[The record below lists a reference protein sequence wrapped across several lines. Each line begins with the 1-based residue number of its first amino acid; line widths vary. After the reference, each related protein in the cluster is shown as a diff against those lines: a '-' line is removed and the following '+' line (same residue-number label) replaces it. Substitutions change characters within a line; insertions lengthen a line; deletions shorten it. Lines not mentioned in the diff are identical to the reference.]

1 MLAFAH
7 VALAIEVQ
15 GKTAFITGGGG
26 GIGGGMAQAFAEK
39 QVKIVLADIDKD
51 FAESQAAAFGDTAM
65 AVQLDVT
72 SAVSGKRHNQQ

>member
-1 MLAFAH
+1 MQL
-7 VALAIEVQ
+7 Q

-26 GIGGGMAQAFAEK
+26 GIGGGMAQACAEK
-39 QVKIVLADIDKD
+39 EMKIVLADIDKD

-65 AVQLDVT
+65 AVLLDVT